1 MWRQRA
7 SRGVLVFAG
16 GASAAFYQSSGAS
29 LMENAGTQTGSQK
42 GWEKT
47 IEKSLPSVVALKMA
61 APCAF
66 DTFVPGN
73 SRATGFVVDAEKGL
87 ILTNRH
93 VAGGGPL
100 EGEAIFQNNES
111 VAVRTVW
118 VDPVHDFGFL
128 QFDPAKIRHLPVKA
142 LPLNAAAARVGSEI
156 RVIGSDAGEKV
167 SIHASTLAYLDRGT
181 PNYGKN
187 TYNDF
192 NTFYYQAASGTTGGS
207 SGSPVLNADGEV
219 VALNA
224 GGKQGS
230 NQGYFVPLYRIAR
243 ALAELQAHS

>member
-1 MWRQRA
+1 M
-7 SRGVLVFAG
+7 
-16 GASAAFYQSSGAS
+16 
-29 LMENAGTQTGSQK
+29 
-42 GWEKT
+42 
-47 IEKSLPSVVALKMA
+47 
-61 APCAF
+61 
-66 DTFVPGN
+66 
-73 SRATGFVVDAEKGL
+73 
-87 ILTNRH
+87 TNRH

-111 VAVRTVW
+111 CPVRTIW

-128 QFDPAKIRHLPVKA
+128 QFDPSKIRHLAVKA
-142 LPLNAAAARVGSEI
+142 LPLNAESARVGCEI

-167 SIHASTLAYLDRGT
+167 SIHASTLAYLDRAT
-181 PNYGKN
+181 PAYGKN

-207 SGSPVLNADGEV
+207 SGSPVLNMDGEV

-230 NQGYFVPLYRIAR
+230 NQGFFVPLYRVER
-243 ALAELQAHS
+243 ALQELQAGRIPSRGTLGAVLKHRPFNELKRLGLPAANEDEARAGMPHETGMLVVDEVLPGQAPRPIVPMTGAP

>member
-1 MWRQRA
+1 MLRTRVVRV
-7 SRGVLVFAG
+7 SI
-16 GASAAFYQSSGAS
+16 GAACCGAAFALHAGSSHAQDARVES
-29 LMENAGTQTGSQK
+29 
-42 GWEKT
+42 GWQKT

-73 SRATGFVVDAEKGL
+73 SRATGFVVDAERGL

-111 VAVRTVW
+111 VPVRTVW

-128 QFDPAKIRHLPVKA
+128 QFDPNAIRHLPVKA
-142 LPLNAAAARVGSEI
+142 LPLNAAAAHVGSEI

-167 SIHASTLAYLDRGT
+167 SIHASTLAFLDRAT

-192 NTFYYQAASGTTGGS
+192 NTVGFPTHFAC
-207 SGSPVLNADGEV
+207 
-219 VALNA
+219 
-224 GGKQGS
+224 
-230 NQGYFVPLYRIAR
+230 PL
-243 ALAELQAHS
+243 